1 MLTVKNLHTCYGNIH
16 ALKGIDLEVGEG
28 EIVTLIG
35 SNGAGKTTTL
45 KSIIGLLQPQE
56 GEVYFK
62 DQDITGQSA
71 DNMARLGLV
80 LVPEGRQV
88 FPYMSVYENLEM
100 GAYSRSDAAE
110 KKRNFEKVYGLF
122 PRLYERRSQEA
133 GTLSGGEQQM
143 LAIGRALMAEPQ
155 MILLDEP
162 SLGLA
167 PIIVDGIF
175 SLIQTIN
182 RQGITILLVEQN
194 ANMALSIADRGY
206 VMETGTIVLHESSE
220 ALLSSDIVRKSYLG
234 E

>member
-194 ANMALSIADRGY
+194 ANMALQVASRAY
-206 VMETGTIVLHESSE
+206 VMETGKIVLSGDS
-220 ALLSSDIVRKSYLG
+220 AKLLATDEVRQAYLG
-234 E
+234 G

>member
-45 KSIIGLLQPQE
+45 NSIIGLLQPQE

-110 KKRNFEKVYGLF
+110 KKWNFEKVYGLF

>member
-1 MLTVKNLHTCYGNIH
+1 MVGVSGNVRSSRATTAANL
-16 ALKGIDLEVGEG
+16 D
-28 EIVTLIG
+28 
-35 SNGAGKTTTL
+35 
-45 KSIIGLLQPQE
+45 
-56 GEVYFK
+56 
-62 DQDITGQSA
+62 
-71 DNMARLGLV
+71 R
-80 LVPEGRQV
+80 
-88 FPYMSVYENLEM
+88 VYE
-100 GAYSRSDAAE
+100 
-110 KKRNFEKVYGLF
+110 LF
-122 PRLYERRSQEA
+122 PILAERRNQNG

>member
-206 VMETGTIVLHESSE
+206 VMETGQIIMEGPADALIADPRIRE
-220 ALLSSDIVRKSYLG
+220 AYLG
-234 E
+234 I

>member
-1 MLTVKNLHTCYGNIH
+1 MKNLHTCYGNIH

>member
-1 MLTVKNLHTCYGNIH
+1 MLVVKDLHTHYGNIH
-16 ALKGIDLEVGEG
+16 ALKGIDVNVTQG

-45 KSIIGLLQPQE
+45 KTIIGLLKPS
-56 GEVYFK
+56 GGSVMFNGT
-62 DQDITGQSA
+62 DITGMPA
-71 DNMARLGLV
+71 DKMAALGLV

-88 FPYMSVYENLEM
+88 FPVMSIAENLEM
-100 GAYSRSDAAE
+100 GAYSRSDKSE
-110 KKRNFEKVYGLF
+110 IRNNFDRVYGLF
-122 PRLYERRSQEA
+122 PKLYERRKQAA

-143 LAIGRALMAEPQ
+143 LAIGRALMAQPQ

-175 SLIQTIN
+175 QLIVEIN
-182 RQGITILLVEQN
+182 KQGITILLVEQN
-194 ANMALSIADRGY
+194 ANMALAAADRGY
-206 VMETGTIVLHESSE
+206 VMETGKIVMHEASKK
-220 ALLSSDIVRKSYLG
+220 LLASDVVRRSYLG

>member
-1 MLTVKNLHTCYGNIH
+1 MLTVKNLNTHYGNIH
-16 ALKGIDLEVGEG
+16 ALKGIDLEVAKG

-45 KSIIGLLQPQE
+45 KTIIGLLKPSE
-56 GEVYFK
+56 GTVLFNGK
-62 DQDITGQSA
+62 DITGLSA
-71 DNMARLGLV
+71 DRMAANGLV

-88 FPYMSVYENLEM
+88 FPYMSIWENLEM
-100 GAYSRSDAAE
+100 GAYSRTNKAE
-110 KKRNFEKVYGLF
+110 IKNNFEKVYSLF
-122 PRLYERRSQEA
+122 PKLFERKQQQA

-175 SLIQTIN
+175 DLIVEIN
-182 RQGITILLVEQN
+182 KQGLTVLLVEQN
-194 ANMALSIADRGY
+194 ANMALAIANRGY
-206 VMETGTIVLHESSE
+206 VMETGKIVLQAPAKE
-220 ALLSSDIVRKSYLG
+220 LLASDVVRKSYLG

>member
-110 KKRNFEKVYGLF
+110 KKRNFAKVYGLF
-122 PRLYERRSQEA
+122 ARLYERRSQEA

>member
-1 MLTVKNLHTCYGNIH
+1 MLIVKDLHTHYGNIH
-16 ALKGIDLEVGEG
+16 ALKGIDLKVSQG

-45 KSIIGLLQPQE
+45 KSIIGLLKPS
-56 GEVYFK
+56 GGSVLFK
-62 DQDITGQSA
+62 GTDITDMPA
-71 DNMARLGLV
+71 DKMAALGLV

-88 FPYMSVYENLEM
+88 FPFMSIAENLEM
-100 GAYSRSDAAE
+100 GAYSRADKNE
-110 KKRNFEKVYGLF
+110 IRNNFDRVYGLF
-122 PRLYERRSQEA
+122 PKLYERRKQAA

-143 LAIGRALMAEPQ
+143 LAIGRALMAQPQ

-175 SLIQTIN
+175 QLLVEIN
-182 RQGITILLVEQN
+182 KQGITLLLVEQN
-194 ANMALSIADRGY
+194 ANMALAVADRGY
-206 VMETGTIVLHESSE
+206 VMETGKIIMQE
-220 ALLSSDIVRKSYLG
+220 AAKKLLDSDVVRRSYLG